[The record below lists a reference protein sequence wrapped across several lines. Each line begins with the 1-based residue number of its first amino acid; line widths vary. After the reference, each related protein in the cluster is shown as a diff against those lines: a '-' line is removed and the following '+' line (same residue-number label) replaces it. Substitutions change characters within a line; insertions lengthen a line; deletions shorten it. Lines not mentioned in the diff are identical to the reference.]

1 MKNRII
7 YSLKAALVVALS
19 IISPSSAL
27 ADEAAALQRPG
38 MIDFV
43 NDMMVKYEFDRASLN
58 AILSQ
63 ARFQESIVIA
73 ISKPAEA
80 KPWEQYHP
88 LFVNPARINNGVRFW
103 RDHDEALTRARHE
116 YGVPESIITAIIG
129 VETSYGKNTGSYRVL
144 DALTTLAFSYPPRA
158 EYFRSE
164 LEQFLLLA
172 RDGALDPLS
181 LKGSYAGAMGIG
193 QFMPGSYRRYAV
205 DFDHD
210 GRRDIGR
217 DMTDAI
223 GSIGNYF
230 KMHGWQTGQ
239 PVAVRAQVTGE
250 QYQAL
255 LNEGLEPRRS
265 LTELKALGVAPQQK
279 ISGDPLAALFKLET
293 KNGPEYWLGF
303 KNFYVITR
311 YNRSI
316 HYAMSVYQLS
326 SGIEDAYQQAQKER

>member
-7 YSLKAALVVALS
+7 YTLKIVLGLALC
-19 IISPSSAL
+19 IISPSSVF

-43 NDMMVKYEFDRASLN
+43 NDMMVKYDFDRASLN

-63 ARFQESIVIA
+63 ARVQESIVTA
-73 ISKPAEA
+73 ISRPAEA

-88 LFVNPARINNGVRFW
+88 LFVNPGRINGGVRFW
-103 RDHDEALTRARHE
+103 HAHDDALTRARQE
-116 YGVPESIITAIIG
+116 YGVPESLIAAIIG
-129 VETSYGKNTGSYRVL
+129 VETTYGKNIGSYRVL
-144 DALTTLAFSYPPRA
+144 DALTTLAFSYPSRA

-164 LEQFLLLA
+164 LEQFLLIT
-172 RDGALDPLS
+172 RDESLDPLS
-181 LKGSYAGAMGIG
+181 IKGSYAGAMGIG
-193 QFMPGSYRRYAV
+193 QFMPSSYRRYAV

-210 GRRDIGR
+210 GRRDVGR
-217 DMTDAI
+217 DITDAI
-223 GSIGNYF
+223 GSIANYF
-230 KMHGWQTGQ
+230 KMHGWQPGQ
-239 PVAVRAQVTGE
+239 PVVVRAQVVGE

-255 LNEGLEPRRS
+255 LSEGIEPRRS
-265 LTELKALGVAPQQK
+265 LSQLKALGVTPQQE
-279 ISGDPLAALFKLET
+279 ISGDPFAALFKLDT

-316 HYAMSVYQLS
+316 HYAMSVYLLS
-326 SGIEDAYQQAQKER
+326 NGIEDAYRQ

>member
-19 IISPSSAL
+19 MISPSSAL
-27 ADEAAALQRPG
+27 ADEAAVLQRPG

-43 NDMMVKYEFDRASLN
+43 NDMMVKYEFERASLN

-63 ARFQESIVIA
+63 ARIQESIVAA
-73 ISKPAEA
+73 ISRPAEGKA
-80 KPWEQYHP
+80 WEQYHP
-88 LFVNPARINNGVRFW
+88 LFINPTRINGGVRFW
-103 RDHDEALTRARHE
+103 HAHDDALTRARHE
-116 YGVPESIITAIIG
+116 YGVPESIIAAIIG
-129 VETSYGKNTGSYRVL
+129 VETTYGKNTGTYRVL

-172 RDGALDPLS
+172 RDEALDPLS
-181 LKGSYAGAMGIG
+181 MKGSYAGAMGIG

-205 DFDHD
+205 DFNHD
-210 GRRDIGR
+210 GRRDIVR

-223 GSIGNYF
+223 GSVANYF
-230 KMHGWQTGQ
+230 KMHGWQTGH
-239 PVAVRAQVTGE
+239 PVAVRAQVAGE

-255 LNEGLEPRRS
+255 LKEGIEPRRS
-265 LTELKALGVAPQQK
+265 LSQFKALGVTSQQE
-279 ISGDPLAALFKLET
+279 ISGDPVAALFKLDT

-316 HYAMSVYQLS
+316 YYAMSVYQLS
-326 SGIEDAYQQAQKER
+326 SGIEDAHKQ

>member
-1 MKNRII
+1 M
-7 YSLKAALVVALS
+7 
-19 IISPSSAL
+19 
-27 ADEAAALQRPG
+27 QRPG

-43 NDMMVKYEFDRASLN
+43 NDMMVKYDFDRASLN

-63 ARFQESIVIA
+63 ARVQESIVTA
-73 ISKPAEA
+73 ISRPAEG

-88 LFVNPARINNGVRFW
+88 LFVNLGRINGGVRFW
-103 RDHDEALTRARHE
+103 HAHDDALTRARQE
-116 YGVPESIITAIIG
+116 YGVPESIIAAIIG
-129 VETSYGKNTGSYRVL
+129 VETTYGKNIGSYRVL

-158 EYFRSE
+158 EYFRGE

-172 RDGALDPLS
+172 RDESLEPLS
-181 LKGSYAGAMGIG
+181 IRGSYAGAMGIG
-193 QFMPGSYRRYAV
+193 QFMPSSYRRYAV

-210 GRRDIGR
+210 GRRDVGR
-217 DMTDAI
+217 DITDAI
-223 GSIGNYF
+223 GSIANYF

-239 PVAVRAQVTGE
+239 PVVVRAQVVGE

-255 LNEGLEPRRS
+255 LNEGIEPRRS
-265 LTELKALGVAPQQK
+265 LSQLKALGVTPQQE
-279 ISGDPLAALFKLET
+279 ITGDSLAALFKLDT

-316 HYAMSVYQLS
+316 NYAMSVYQLS
-326 SGIEDAYQQAQKER
+326 SGIEDAYRQ